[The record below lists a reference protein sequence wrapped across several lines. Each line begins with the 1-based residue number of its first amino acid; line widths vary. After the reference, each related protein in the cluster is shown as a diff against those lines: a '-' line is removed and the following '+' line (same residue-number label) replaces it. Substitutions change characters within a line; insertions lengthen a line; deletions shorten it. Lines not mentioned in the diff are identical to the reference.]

1 VSSRAGSLGNALV
14 GLRDVIRTQHN
25 AWIHAAATALVVVA
39 GIALDVT
46 RLDWCWLIAAIAAVW
61 VAEAFNTALEAL
73 ADAAV
78 PEQHPKIRLAKDA
91 AAGAVLVAACA
102 AALIGI
108 LILGRPLMLYL
119 AG

>member
-25 AWIHAAATALVVVA
+25 AWIHAA
-39 GIALDVT
+39 T